1 MSIRIV
7 TDSTAD
13 LPTAIVEQYGI
24 TVAPAYINIGEA
36 SYVDGVDLTRQ
47 TFYENLASYDPP
59 PTTAAAS
66 SGQFSEIYT
75 RLASEGA
82 SAIISIHL
90 ATELSGFLNA
100 ARLGAESAESARVHV
115 IDSRSISMGLGLQA
129 LAAATAAA
137 AGTELTTI
145 LAMLDAMRTRTYV
158 YAAIDTLE
166 FLRRSGRI
174 SLTEAGLGTLLRI
187 KPIVKVYD
195 GVVTTIERVRTRKRV
210 PNALETLLEQ
220 TGPIKQLSILHTNA
234 LDRAIE
240 LKAHLQPL
248 FPDQGDDA
256 IIAEVGPG
264 IGSHVGPNG
273 LGFAC
278 IAA

>member
-90 ATELSGFLNA
+90 ATELSGFSTRRVWVQNRPNL
-100 ARLGAESAESARVHV
+100 RPFTSSTPGRSAWVWGYKPS
-115 IDSRSISMGLGLQA
+115 LQ
-129 LAAATAAA
+129 
-137 AGTELTTI
+137 
-145 LAMLDAMRTRTYV
+145 
-158 YAAIDTLE
+158 
-166 FLRRSGRI
+166 
-174 SLTEAGLGTLLRI
+174 
-187 KPIVKVYD
+187 
-195 GVVTTIERVRTRKRV
+195 
-210 PNALETLLEQ
+210 Q
-220 TGPIKQLSILHTNA
+220 Q
-234 LDRAIE
+234 
-240 LKAHLQPL
+240 QPL
-248 FPDQGDDA
+248 P
-256 IIAEVGPG
+256 EP
-264 IGSHVGPNG
+264 S
-273 LGFAC
+273 
-278 IAA
+278 

>member
-1 MSIRIV
+1 MTIRIV

-13 LPTAIVEQYGI
+13 LPTDVAEQYGI
-24 TVAPAYINIGEA
+24 IVAPAYINIGER
-36 SYVDGVDLTRQ
+36 SYIDGVDLTRQ

-66 SGQFSEIYT
+66 SGMFAELYAQLS
-75 RLASEGA
+75 AEGA

-90 ATELSGFLNA
+90 AAELSGFFNS
-100 ARLGAESAESARVHV
+100 ARLGAESAESVPVHIV
-115 IDSRSISMGLGLQA
+115 DSRSISMGLGLQA
-129 LAAATAAA
+129 IAAATAAA
-137 AGTELTTI
+137 AGTDLPDILT
-145 LAMLDAMRTRTYV
+145 MLNTMRPRTYV

-174 SLTEAGLGTLLRI
+174 SPAEAGLGTLLRV

-195 GVVTTIERVRTRKRV
+195 GDVTTIERVRTRKRV
-210 PNALETLLEQ
+210 PDALQTLLTQMGRVE
-220 TGPIKQLSILHTNA
+220 QLSILHTNA

-240 LKAHLQPL
+240 LKTQLQHL
-248 FPDQGDDA
+248 FPDNGDV

-264 IGSHVGPNG
+264 IGSHVGPDG